1 MRKVNHKPLRTCLGC
16 MQRDLKAAM
25 VRIIESDGTMVTDLR
40 AALPGRGGYLHP
52 SQVCLERFVRSKARE
67 FRSLRRAVDRQVR
80 ERIAESI
87 RTRLDRNRGV
97 E

>member
-1 MRKVNHKPLRTCLGC
+1 MRKESHRLLRTCLGC
-16 MQRDLKAAM
+16 MQRDLKTAM
-25 VRIIESDGTMVTDLR
+25 VRIVDSDGTMVTDQR

-52 SQVCLERFVRSKARE
+52 HPECLERFVRSKVRE
-67 FRSLRRAVDRQVR
+67 FRSLRRGVDRPAR